1 MLDIAGGGSGGQ
13 RRAVL
18 ASVLVA
24 YLFLGLFLVWGQE
37 HSDYET
43 EYLALG
49 NLAVRGDVGLYQDE
63 LTGQWV
69 PLPFYFYGLTQLLVG
84 PNLLVARLVSVALG
98 GVVLA
103 LTFVMASRWGGLLA
117 GAVAGALFST
127 HGLVLGYFCTV
138 DFSGLV
144 AVLHLVGIY
153 AVFCTNWRQRDLIA
167 MATWS
172 ILFLVKPN
180 YWVSIPFMLAFLVW
194 RAGTLRRAA
203 ALTAVAL
210 VVPVTFFASDQTHL
224 KLLAYVPIF
233 RDWVSALGYYP
244 WHTLIEDVGRLGSD
258 YATVS
263 WGTSLRDQVAGI
275 PSSVGLYVKRYA
287 TWLGMLAGLFFL
299 AAGAARGK
307 PGTTPGLLE
316 PTGLSFTFG
325 LYWFLLAAQFAV
337 LGPLRKHAFAYMGAV
352 APLLAIAIGC
362 IFARVWGRLPPST
375 LGRRAAV
382 AIVVLAIAV
391 SPWIHRHHN
400 LPRVISR
407 SAAPIPTLQ
416 RTAGRLAV
424 LLPANETR
432 VFSLADPLPIY
443 LAGRRT
449 YLRQFH
455 QYKFVFTS
463 LRDPTRTRRAGIWG
477 PTDMEQW
484 LGSDARYAIV
494 QSSAVDFYRAR
505 QGYGEILDEMDRLL
519 ARHFVVLER
528 FEEKGEGTISV
539 YQRKP
544 TGL

>member
-1 MLDIAGGGSGGQ
+1 
-13 RRAVL
+13 
-18 ASVLVA
+18 
-24 YLFLGLFLVWGQE
+24 
-37 HSDYET
+37 
-43 EYLALG
+43 
-49 NLAVRGDVGLYQDE
+49 
-63 LTGQWV
+63 
-69 PLPFYFYGLTQLLVG
+69 
-84 PNLLVARLVSVALG
+84 
-98 GVVLA
+98 
-103 LTFVMASRWGGLLA
+103 
-117 GAVAGALFST
+117 
-127 HGLVLGYFCTV
+127 
-138 DFSGLV
+138 
-144 AVLHLVGIY
+144 
-153 AVFCTNWRQRDLIA
+153 
-167 MATWS
+167 
-172 ILFLVKPN
+172 
-180 YWVSIPFMLAFLVW
+180 
-194 RAGTLRRAA
+194 
-203 ALTAVAL
+203 
-210 VVPVTFFASDQTHL
+210 
-224 KLLAYVPIF
+224 
-233 RDWVSALGYYP
+233 
-244 WHTLIEDVGRLGSD
+244 
-258 YATVS
+258 
-263 WGTSLRDQVAGI
+263 
-275 PSSVGLYVKRYA
+275 
-287 TWLGMLAGLFFL
+287 MLAGLFFL

-307 PGTTPGLLE
+307 PRTTPGLLE
-316 PTGLSFTFG
+316 PAGLRFTFG

-382 AIVVLAIAV
+382 AIVVLAIAA

-455 QYKFVFTS
+455 QHKFVFTS
-463 LRDPTRTRRAGIWG
+463 LRDPARTRRVGIWG

-528 FEEKGEGTISV
+528 FEEKGEGTFSV
-539 YQRKP
+539 YRRKP